1 MARKTDEEVAAFTR
15 QAVMLILHIMRNLRT
30 AGMEVDLDVELS
42 YPQVL
47 VLYALLEKGTCT
59 MSELSK
65 WLKIS
70 HGVATRTVDRL
81 VEKGMVERRHGSE
94 DRRVVLVSLSPE
106 GEDYAEKMITCHLE
120 EMNKVF
126 SGVPAREREGFIG
139 LLAEIDKQL
148 DK

>member
-1 MARKTDEEVAAFTR
+1 MAHKTDEEVAAFTR
-15 QAVMLILHIMRNLRT
+15 QAVMLILHIMRNLRS
-30 AGMEVDLDVELS
+30 AGMEADLEIELS
-42 YPQVL
+42 YPQIL
-47 VLYALLEKGTCT
+47 VLYALLEKRTCT

-81 VEKGMVERRHGSE
+81 VDKGMVERRHGSE

-106 GEDYAEKMITCHLE
+106 GEDYAEKMITYHLE

-126 SGVPAREREGFIG
+126 SSVPSREREGFIR

-148 DK
+148 EK

>member
-1 MARKTDEEVAAFTR
+1 MAHNTDEDVAAFTR

-30 AGMEVDLDVELS
+30 AGMEVNLDIELS
-42 YPQVL
+42 YPQIL
-47 VLYALLEKGTCT
+47 VLYALLEKGTSS

-81 VEKGMVERRHGSE
+81 VDKGMVERRHGIE
-94 DRRVVLVSLSPE
+94 DRRVVLVSLSPN
-106 GEDYAEKMITCHLE
+106 GEDYAEKMITYHLE

-126 SGVPAREREGFIG
+126 SSVPSRERQGFIR

-148 DK
+148 EK